1 MRRIGLFILVAL
13 TCSLAVGQKSGT
25 TKTADPFSI
34 GIGKSFSASNARER
48 GVSLNDTIPA
58 NKITS
63 DFSEALRV
71 IRKNHIGSTA
81 IDENELTKNAISSML
96 LTLDPHSSYFDPAE
110 YSELMNDQRSEY
122 FGIGASIANFSSAGE
137 FDTYVTS
144 TFADSPAFRKRLR
157 FGDKIVKVD
166 NEEMKGRSAFYV
178 RNKVRGPIG
187 TTVRLLIEREGVAEP
202 FLVELRRNRVPQ
214 PSIEDAYMLD
224 GKVGYIDLTSGF
236 NYTTELEFETALKE
250 LKTQGMTSLVLDLRN
265 NTGGILE
272 QAVRVAEKFLPA
284 GKTIVSQKGRFVIDN
299 RRWNS
304 KNKAPLDLPIVVL
317 VNDETASAS
326 EIVAGALQDYDR
338 ALIVGQKTFGKG
350 LVQSVIDLPYGA
362 GLTLTSAK
370 YYTPSG
376 RLIQRD
382 YSGSVYEYFE
392 HKEADTASQRLARR
406 TASGRIVYDGD
417 GITPD
422 EVVENTPLTPVQ
434 VRLLDAV
441 FHFTRALT
449 GGSVIGAESYKV
461 FGQIESSRI
470 IRASDFEVTP
480 ELLNAF
486 KIFVLKDRSFGLDAE
501 AVDSEREYISERMR
515 YNYVSAKYGG
525 ITARQVVLQYD
536 PQFTAAISRLPQA
549 RKLADSSRVWDRRS
563 SR

>member
-1 MRRIGLFILVAL
+1 MLLVAL
-13 TCSLAVGQKSGT
+13 TCSLAVGQKSSK
-25 TKTADPFSI
+25 TKTADPFLI
-34 GIGKSFSASNARER
+34 GIGKSFSASNSRGR
-48 GVSLNDTIPA
+48 GVSSEDGSTGS
-58 NKITS
+58 KVSS
-63 DFSEALRV
+63 DFREALRLV
-71 IRKNHIGSTA
+71 QKNHANSESLDT
-81 IDENELTKNAISSML
+81 NELTKNAISSML
-96 LTLDPHSSYFDPAE
+96 LTLDPHSSYFDPVE
-110 YSELMNDQRSEY
+110 YSELLNDQRSEY
-122 FGIGASIANFSSAGE
+122 FGIGASIANYSSAGE

-144 TFADSPAFRKRLR
+144 TFPDSPAFRKRLR
-157 FGDKIVKVD
+157 FGDKIVSVD

-187 TTVRLLIEREGVAEP
+187 TTVRLLIEREGVKDP
-202 FLVELRRNRVPQ
+202 FVVELRRNRVPQ
-214 PSIEDAYMLD
+214 PSIEDAYLLD
-224 GKVGYIDLTSGF
+224 GKIGYIDLTSGF
-236 NYTTELEFETALKE
+236 NYTTEREFDLALKE
-250 LKTQGMTSLVLDLRN
+250 LKDQGMTSLVLDLRD

-304 KNKAPLDLPIVVL
+304 KNRTPLNIPVVVL

-382 YSGSVYEYFE
+382 YTGSLYEYFE
-392 HKEADTASQRLARR
+392 HKESEAASQRPARR
-406 TASGRIVYDGD
+406 TASGRIVFDGD

-422 EVVENTPLTPVQ
+422 EVVANTPVTPEQ
-434 VRLLDAV
+434 VKLLDAV
-441 FHFTRALT
+441 FHFTRALS
-449 GGSVIGAESYKV
+449 GGSIAGAESYKV
-461 FGQIESSRI
+461 FGQVESSRI
-470 IRASDFEVTP
+470 IRASEFEVTS
-480 ELLNAF
+480 EIMNAF
-486 KIFVLKDRSFGLDAE
+486 KTFVLKDRSFGLVLETMD
-501 AVDSEREYISERMR
+501 DEREFIAERMR
-515 YNYVSAKYGG
+515 YNYVSAKFGG
-525 ITARQVVLQYD
+525 ITARQVLLQYD
-536 PQFTAAISRLPQA
+536 PQFSTALSRLPQA
-549 RKLADSSRVWDRRS
+549 RKLADSSKVWDKRS